1 MAEPEPEYEGY
12 GSLDSVKRLCGLAA
26 EDDYDEVLTGFL
38 EDATIFIDLQLTN
51 HATTPLDPVPDSI
64 GVIANYYAAGLY
76 LQRNMAEGKKHPHV
90 GFAENKLKEY
100 IQIVYVS
107 QEDLPIVIA
116 QDEA

>member
-1 MAEPEPEYEGY
+1 LTEPEYSGY
-12 GSLDSVKRLCGLAA
+12 GSVDSVKRLCGLAT
-26 EDDYDEVLTGFL
+26 EDGYDEVLTGFL
-38 EDATIFIDLQLTN
+38 EDATTFIDLQLTN
-51 HATTPLDPVPDSI
+51 HATTPLDPVPGSI

-90 GFAENKLKEY
+90 EFAEAKLKEY
-100 IQIVYVS
+100 IQITYVS